1 MKNSKQPDSHQRTT
15 RRRFTTSVAAA
26 LVAAPLAAATRR
38 GDNAS
43 AQTPPAAKQAPAPP
57 NPEPSPTPSAQQPP
71 SPLAEA
77 YTEVARQ
84 RFGDKLTPAEM
95 ERVKR
100 DLEGNVRTSERLR
113 ASKLTN
119 ADEPD
124 FTFIA

>member
-1 MKNSKQPDSHQRTT
+1 MKNSKQPDSYLQTT

-26 LVAAPLAAATRR
+26 LVAAPLVAASRR
-38 GDNAS
+38 DAS
-43 AQTPPAAKQAPAPP
+43 TQTPPATREAPAPP
-57 NPEPSPTPSAQQPP
+57 NPQPSPTPAQQQPP

-77 YTEVARQ
+77 YAEVARQ
-84 RFGDKLTPAEM
+84 RFGERLTPAEM

-113 ASKLTN
+113 ASKLKN

-124 FTFIA
+124 FTFIP